1 MLLLLFYNDTST
13 TEVYTYGHTLSLHDA
28 LPICTDTSRAW
39 YKLNDVRNNANSGWV
54 SISSVLDNPGANAVQ
69 MADLIGA
76 DGYTGRAGALRVR
89 NNNRV
94 YQTTGVQSVLTAG
107 FTTGGIGHSIELS
120 ARYHKDAEDRFKR
133 SEERRVGKECG

>member
-1 MLLLLFYNDTST
+1 
-13 TEVYTYGHTLSLHDA
+13 
-28 LPICTDTSRAW
+28 
-39 YKLNDVRNNANSGWV
+39 
-54 SISSVLDNPGANAVQ
+54 

-107 FTTGGIGHSIELS
+107 FTTGGIGHSLELS
-120 ARYHKDAEDRFKR
+120 ARYHKDDEDRFQQDDRYQMVNGRMELTSAGAPGSQDNRLRDSKAWR
-133 SEERRVGKECG
+133 SEEHTSELQSLMRISYAVFCLKKKKSNKYTTQHTHTHNTKH

>member
-1 MLLLLFYNDTST
+1 
-13 TEVYTYGHTLSLHDA
+13 
-28 LPICTDTSRAW
+28 
-39 YKLNDVRNNANSGWV
+39 
-54 SISSVLDNPGANAVQ
+54 

-107 FTTGGIGHSIELS
+107 FTTGGIGHSLELS
-120 ARYHKDAEDRFKR
+120 ARYHKDDEDRFQQDDRYEMVNGSMEMTSACAPGRKDR
-133 SEERRVGKECG
+133 TEAHTSGLQSLMLISSPVFCW